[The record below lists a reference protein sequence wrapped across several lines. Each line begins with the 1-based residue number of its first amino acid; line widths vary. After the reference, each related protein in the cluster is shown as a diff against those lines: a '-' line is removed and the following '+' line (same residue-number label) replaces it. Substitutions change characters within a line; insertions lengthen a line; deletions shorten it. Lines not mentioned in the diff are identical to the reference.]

1 MADKVKPYKI
11 SPREFDMFDRIKT
24 LYLGKSGYKKI
35 SKEVLKANFDWLN
48 KFYNANID
56 SIINIDTIIP
66 MRQSYYNT
74 RELVIKCARKS
85 RVNVEDFLNKHFGI
99 EKLTKKI
106 EEVTERE
113 ALKGN
118 KKTYL
123 YIEERQKIE
132 KLKIIEVLKPEILQ
146 VLKKLNILKSTIFKC
161 AKEIVN
167 FIIDDCNGIYTDDK
181 IRELVVSSFLV
192 SLALITA
199 YDLEMDN
206 VQGLFINDCNIS
218 LIKKMQID
226 ILDRTDYQGCK
237 KTIGLKR
244 SPIPSPK
251 QSPKQSPKSPKQSP
265 KSPKTSPKSPKQSPK
280 SPKQSPKSPKQS
292 PKSPKQSPKSPKQSP
307 KSPKQSPKH
316 SPKQSPKQSPKKPP
330 TEWLLMFDKDQDAY
344 FYNKWLNIKNTYPP
358 LDTDMLL
365 YTNLNIKIDQD
376 YIMKILRTGEPYY
389 KNIKNNSHSMQP
401 PVDMK
406 KLFPFGIELF
416 LDSRNVPTYLV
427 RKE

>member
-11 SPREFDMFDRIKT
+11 SPREFDRFDRIKT

-66 MRQSYYNT
+66 MRPSYYNT

-99 EKLTKKI
+99 DKLTKKI

-123 YIEERQKIE
+123 YTQERQKIE

-199 YDLEMDN
+199 HDLEMDN

-226 ILDRTDYQGCK
+226 ILERTDYQGCK
-237 KTIGLKR
+237 KTIGLKL

-251 QSPKQSPKSPKQSP
+251 QSPIPSPKQSP

-292 PKSPKQSPKSPKQSP
+292 PKSPKQSPKT
-307 KSPKQSPKH
+307 
-316 SPKQSPKQSPKKPP
+316 SPKQSPKKPP

-365 YTNLNIKIDQD
+365 YKNLNIKIDQD
-376 YIMKILRTGEPYY
+376 YIMRILRTGEPYY
-389 KNIKNNSHSMQP
+389 KNIKNNTHSMQP

>member
-11 SPREFDMFDRIKT
+11 SPREFDRFDRIKT

-265 KSPKTSPKSPKQSPK
+265 KSPK
-280 SPKQSPKSPKQS
+280 
-292 PKSPKQSPKSPKQSP
+292 
-307 KSPKQSPKH
+307 QSPKH